1 VVESTARAKCVGIV
15 RRVLPSPMYSGAR
28 AIWLGLRSLGI
39 AAQFGL
45 PEVIIRF
52 GYGLGIHGLGDDLLC
67 TAVLRELR
75 RRRQG
80 ELWMI
85 SNHPELFGSTGD
97 ADRVFPIDR
106 VYDFFSKMWGREF
119 RTMVVLSP
127 PNAFSLSKHVIAEM
141 CAVAGITG
149 YVTLRPYL
157 ALDDS
162 EAAEGAWASGCI
174 VVQSSGLGAR
184 HPVLNKEWYPER
196 FKAVVDALRGQY
208 EFIQIGSASDPPLAH
223 ARDLRGKSS
232 IRESAAI
239 LHHAR
244 LYIGL
249 EGFLMHL
256 ARAVDC
262 PSVIVYGGR
271 TSPSQTGYICNK
283 NLYSDL
289 SCAPCGRWDTC
300 DFGRKCMAEIQP
312 EDVVVAVHDLL
323 RKPRNPLMEETAYI
337 R

>member
-1 VVESTARAKCVGIV
+1 MVESTAREKCVGIV
-15 RRVLPSPMYSGAR
+15 RGILPSPMYSGTR
-28 AIWLGLRSLGI
+28 AIWLGLWSLGI

-52 GYGLGIHGLGDDLLC
+52 GHGLGIHGLGDDLLC

-75 RRRQG
+75 RRRKG

-85 SNHPELFGSTGD
+85 SNHPELFGCTGD

-119 RTMVVLSP
+119 RTMMVPSSP
-127 PNAFSLSKHVIAEM
+127 PNELLSRHVIAEM

-149 YVTLRPYL
+149 DVTLRPYL

-162 EAAEGAWASGCI
+162 EAAAGAWAKGCV

-184 HPVLNKEWYPER
+184 YPLLLKEWYPER
-196 FKAVVDALRGQY
+196 FNAVVDALRGQY

-223 ARDLRGKSS
+223 ARDLRGKST
-232 IRESAAI
+232 IRGSAAI

-256 ARAVDC
+256 ARAIDC
-262 PSVIVYGGR
+262 PSVIIYGGH
-271 TSPSQTGYICNK
+271 TGPWQTGYICNK

-289 SCAPCGRWDTC
+289 SCAPCGRGTC
-300 DFGRKCMAEIQP
+300 DIGRKCMAEIQP

-323 RKPRNPLMEETAYI
+323 RKPRNPLMEETAFI
-337 R
+337 G